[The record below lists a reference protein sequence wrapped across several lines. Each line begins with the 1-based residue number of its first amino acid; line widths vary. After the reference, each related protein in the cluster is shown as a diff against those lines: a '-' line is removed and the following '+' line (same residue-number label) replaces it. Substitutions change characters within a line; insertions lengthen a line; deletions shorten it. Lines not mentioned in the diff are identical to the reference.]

1 VKVNEPHNDG
11 YTPLWRAASWGHLDV
26 IKWWILSGREMDLG
40 KPGDFKTDVI
50 GVAKKNGMTEVAT
63 LLERFK
69 ENSAQTRSGVA
80 IEKFYDAACYG
91 REPEAKKILEDNPN
105 LNVNWKNEKEDGDTA
120 LYIACEKGFDAIVSL
135 LLAHPAIDVNVKT
148 KSGRTPF
155 MIGCS
160 NGYTSCVREMLKDQ
174 RINVNEPDND
184 GRTCSGKH
192 EKVVALLLA
201 RPDVA
206 VNEKNNDGYTL
217 LMTACH
223 ANPPSVSIIESLIL
237 HPNIEPNESL
247 PNGDTPFLVLCKA
260 NQTSA
265 VVKFLREERVDI
277 NECDNQ
283 KRSPL
288 WLATLSGFLYTV
300 QLM

>member
-105 LNVNWKNEKEDGDTA
+105 LNVNWKNEKGW
-120 LYIACEKGFDAIVSL
+120 
-135 LLAHPAIDVNVKT
+135 
-148 KSGRTPF
+148 TPL
-155 MIGCS
+155 
-160 NGYTSCVREMLKDQ
+160 NAA
-174 RINVNEPDND
+174 
-184 GRTCSGKH
+184 CSGKH

-206 VNEKNNDGYTL
+206 VNEKNNDGYTP